1 MEEDAELLFHDGAT
15 PEGKLLV
22 SDTVCLSFSFQENE
36 EPGFAARERRRGWVV
51 LVVVSIC

>member
-36 EPGFAARERRRGWVV
+36 EPGFAARERRGWVV